1 MKPIKFLIGSLVL
14 AAVATMAVVLIGPA
28 SAAGNFGHSLGL
40 AGSFQQPPQEIEG
53 CPEGYVC
60 LTVEEYAA
68 LIKGKKS
75 CEQLYTPTSTSTQP
89 PEVTPT
95 PEVTVTPTP
104 EVTVTPTPTPE
115 VRTPPDNCGRDHDH
129 DCGHGNDG
137 DQLDNDNPHG
147 GPSKGTP
154 GDGQDVEHGG
164 NKGGRF
170 NK

>member
-1 MKPIKFLIGSLVL
+1 MKPVKLLVGSLVL

-104 EVTVTPTPTPE
+104 SVTPTPTPE